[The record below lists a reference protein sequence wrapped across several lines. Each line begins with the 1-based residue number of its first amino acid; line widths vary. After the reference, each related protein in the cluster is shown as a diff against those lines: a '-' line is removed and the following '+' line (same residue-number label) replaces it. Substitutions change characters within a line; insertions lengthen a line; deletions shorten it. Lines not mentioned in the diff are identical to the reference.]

1 MRDEIVINGKK
12 VRILSQTGNYRMCL
26 LVDESREFHVPI
38 SILQRYFKKPLLN
51 QSIIQE
57 FIDGKG
63 ASYLTTQKEINFTK
77 IYLHGK
83 R

>member
-12 VRILSQTGNYRMCL
+12 VRILSQTGNYRVCL
-26 LVDESREFHVPI
+26 LVDENREFQ
-38 SILQRYFKKPLLN
+38 LQRYFKKPLLN

-57 FIDGKG
+57 FIDSKG
-63 ASYLTTQKEINFTK
+63 ANYLATQKEINFTK